1 MPKLNSG
8 LDRAH
13 SAHNVSKK
21 RSKVERELSSLVD
34 AEDRLQLQKDMQCL
48 AAEVKA
54 SPHKMRP
61 SSERNRFLHP
71 DLQGKCQN
79 RLPRTF
85 LKYDLGLRLPGFTK
99 PIIDALSKRDSQV
112 MRKIHAKVS
121 LTSDHHPIGTLC
133 RRTWLEA
140 REERIKI
147 AGLVGEVRW
156 NISFD
161 IDWMK
166 VGHFTLLPPMPSDAE
181 PATWVYDT
189 IEFLGM
195 TVPVAGDHK
204 VRGTYII
211 EQNWDHLLAH
221 IADPMQPWIKVPVW
235 TFFTKP
241 VVEEK
246 IFSLLGSTPLALE
259 YESVEPKSIANDSA
273 NSSSSSACGGDPVVQ
288 TTTEAPSTDTP
299 VEDGT
304 ASASSRSSSLACGT
318 SSKKPNKLVPLLGVR
333 KPPSTPRKQR
343 SSVSLGEDEQPLEKD
358 KTAS

>member
-1 MPKLNSG
+1 MP
-8 LDRAH
+8 DRAQ

-34 AEDRLQLQKDMQCL
+34 AEDRLQLQKDMQWL

-54 SPHKMRP
+54 SPHKMKALKVVAQADVRP

-79 RLPRTF
+79 RLPLTF

-121 LTSDHHPIGTLC
+121 LTGDHHPIGTLC
-133 RRTWLEA
+133 RRTWHEA

-147 AGLVGEVRW
+147 GGLVGEVRW

-181 PATWVYDT
+181 PATWVYET

-221 IADPMQPWIKVPVW
+221 IADPMQPWIKVL
-235 TFFTKP
+235 
-241 VVEEK
+241 
-246 IFSLLGSTPLALE
+246 SGL
-259 YESVEPKSIANDSA
+259 
-273 NSSSSSACGGDPVVQ
+273 
-288 TTTEAPSTDTP
+288 
-299 VEDGT
+299 
-304 ASASSRSSSLACGT
+304 SSRS
-318 SSKKPNKLVPLLGVR
+318 
-333 KPPSTPRKQR
+333 Q
-343 SSVSLGEDEQPLEKD
+343 
-358 KTAS
+358 

>member
-1 MPKLNSG
+1 M
-8 LDRAH
+8 
-13 SAHNVSKK
+13 
-21 RSKVERELSSLVD
+21 VD
-34 AEDRLQLQKDMQCL
+34 AEDRLQLQKDMQWL
-48 AAEVKA
+48 AAEVKE
-54 SPHKMRP
+54 SPHKMKALKVVAQADVRL
-61 SSERNRFLHP
+61 SAERNRFLHP
-71 DLQGKCQN
+71 DLQGKCQK
-79 RLPRTF
+79 RLPLTF

-121 LTSDHHPIGTLC
+121 VTSDHHPIGTLC

-147 AGLVGEVRW
+147 GGLVGEVRW

-181 PATWVYDT
+181 PATWVYET

-211 EQNWDHLLAH
+211 EQNCGPDAAVDQSPCLDFLHEASSGG
-221 IADPMQPWIKVPVW
+221 
-235 TFFTKP
+235 
-241 VVEEK
+241 K
-246 IFSLLGSTPLALE
+246 IFSLVGSTPLALE

-318 SSKKPNKLVPLLGVR
+318 SSNKPNKLVPLPGVR

>member
-8 LDRAH
+8 LDRAQ

-34 AEDRLQLQKDMQCL
+34 AEDRLQLQKDMQWL

-54 SPHKMRP
+54 SPHKMKALKVVAQADVRP

-79 RLPRTF
+79 RLPLTF

-147 AGLVGEVRW
+147 GGLVGEVRW

-181 PATWVYDT
+181 PATWVYET

-246 IFSLLGSTPLALE
+246 YFRLLDQHRWHWSTSL
-259 YESVEPKSIANDSA
+259 
-273 NSSSSSACGGDPVVQ
+273 
-288 TTTEAPSTDTP
+288 
-299 VEDGT
+299 
-304 ASASSRSSSLACGT
+304 SSRNLSPMTVRTAALLRHVAAILWSRRRLRLLQRTRLWRMGLPALLRAARHLPAVRPPTSLTNWYPC
-318 SSKKPNKLVPLLGVR
+318 LVFG
-333 KPPSTPRKQR
+333 
-343 SSVSLGEDEQPLEKD
+343 SLRRRH
-358 KTAS
+358 ASNVLR